1 MDWIKR
7 NALSFWIIIGLL
19 GGIVAGVI
27 AHEMIWGNLILDGLD
42 EAVQK
47 AVKTYATEQVRGFK
61 LCSDIFLSLVKV
73 IVAPLVFSLLLVG
86 LVKTGN
92 FKAMG
97 RIGLKTMVYFTG
109 ATLIALSLGLV
120 IVNLFKPGESL
131 HVTHGVETVV
141 QPKAFEPTEFI
152 LHIFPKNIIDAMAH
166 NDILPIIVFVLF
178 FAAAVAAI
186 GEKGKIVLDFFDA
199 IAHVMLK
206 VTSYVMFFAP
216 LAVFGA
222 VAAVIAMNGLSILW
236 GYGYL
241 IACFFGGLAIFLFV
255 ILPLICFFARVNYWR
270 LLGLIREPMLIAFGT
285 SSSEAAMPKTI
296 NALEKF
302 GCPDRIIGFVLPLGY
317 SFNLDG
323 SIMYMTFATV
333 SIAQVYGIHL
343 TLQEQLTMM
352 LMLLV
357 TSKGLAG
364 VPRAS
369 LVVIAGMLTAF
380 GIPPEGLALIIA
392 VDWLLDM
399 GRSATN
405 VAGNAVATAI
415 VSKWEKALGDPKP
428 QETAGL

>member
-1 MDWIKR
+1 MSWLKR
-7 NALSFWIIIGLL
+7 NALTVWILIGL
-19 GGIVAGVI
+19 IAGLI
-27 AHEMIWGNLILDGLD
+27 AGSIANGMIWEGYDPSKYSEFIRESVPNRIPFEL
-42 EAVQK
+42 
-47 AVKTYATEQVRGFK
+47 RGFS
-61 LCSDIFLSLVKV
+61 LFSGIFLNLVKV

-92 FKAMG
+92 FKTMG

-109 ATLIALSLGLV
+109 ATLIALSMGLI
-120 IVNLFKPGESL
+120 IVNLFEPGTTL
-131 HVTHGVETVV
+131 HITEATEKVV
-141 QPKAFEPTEFI
+141 STKSFEPYSFF

-178 FAAAVAAI
+178 FAAATAAV
-186 GEKGKIVLDFFDA
+186 GEKGKIVLEFFDS
-199 IAHVMLK
+199 IAHIMLK
-206 VTSYVMFFAP
+206 VTGYVMYFAP
-216 LAVFGA
+216 VAVFGA
-222 VAAVIAMNGLSILW
+222 VATVIGQYGLGIL
-236 GYGYL
+236 GGYL
-241 IACFFGGLAIFLFV
+241 NLILCFFGGLIAFV
-255 ILPLICFFARVNYWR
+255 FMVLPLICLAIRVDYWR
-270 LLGLIREPMLIAFGT
+270 LLKLIREPMLIAFGT

-296 NALEKF
+296 TALERF

-333 SIAQVYGIHL
+333 SIAQAYGHDL
-343 TLQEQLTMM
+343 TLMQQLTMM

-369 LVVIAGMLTAF
+369 LVVIAGMLDAF
-380 GIPPEGLALIIA
+380 GIPAEGLAIIIA

-405 VAGNAVATAI
+405 VAGNAVATAV
-415 VSKWEKALGDPKP
+415 VSKWERALGEPKP
-428 QETAGL
+428 QQVPD

>member
-7 NALSFWIIIGLL
+7 NALTVWILIGL
-19 GGIVAGVI
+19 VAGLIAGNI
-27 AHEMIWGNLILDGLD
+27 AHGMIWDGYDPSKYSEYIQDAIAKLIP
-42 EAVQK
+42 QQ
-47 AVKTYATEQVRGFK
+47 VKGF
-61 LCSDIFLSLVKV
+61 SIFSGIFLSLVKV

-92 FKAMG
+92 FKTMG
-97 RIGLKTMVYFTG
+97 RIGLKTMIYFTV
-109 ATLIALSLGLV
+109 ATLIALSMGLI
-120 IVNLFKPGESL
+120 IVNI
-131 HVTHGVETVV
+131 
-141 QPKAFEPTEFI
+141 FEPGKTLHITEAAEKVVSTKSFDPYTFV

-186 GEKGKIVLDFFDA
+186 GEKGKIVVEFFDA

-206 VTSYVMFFAP
+206 VTGYVMYFAP

-222 VAAVIAMNGLSILW
+222 VAAVIGQYGLGILG
-236 GYGYL
+236 GYVNL
-241 IACFFGGLAIFLFV
+241 ILCFFGGLFAFV
-255 ILPLICFFARVNYWR
+255 FVVLPLICALFRVNYWR

-296 NALEKF
+296 NALERF

-333 SIAQVYGIHL
+333 SIAQAYGHDL
-343 TLQEQLTMM
+343 TLGQQLTMM

-369 LVVIAGMLTAF
+369 LVVIAGMLDAF
-380 GIPPEGLALIIA
+380 GIPAEGLAIIIA

-405 VAGNAVATAI
+405 VAGNAVATAV

-428 QETAGL
+428 HDVVT

>member
-1 MDWIKR
+1 MKR
-7 NALSFWIIIGLL
+7 FGLTFWILIGLVA
-19 GGIVAGVI
+19 GIAAGIVAHNI
-27 AHEMIWGNLILDGLD
+27 IWEGYHPENYGEYIQKAIRNLIP
-42 EAVQK
+42 V
-47 AVKTYATEQVRGFK
+47 QVRGFR

-97 RIGLKTMVYFTG
+97 RIGAKTLVYFTG
-109 ATLIALSLGLV
+109 ATLIALSMGLI
-120 IVNLFKPGESL
+120 IVNVFKPGHSL
-131 HVTHGVETVV
+131 HITDATEKIVAA
-141 QPKAFEPTEFI
+141 KSFEPTDFI
-152 LHIFPKNIIDAMAH
+152 LHVFPKNIIDAMAH

-178 FAAAVAAI
+178 FAAAVSAV
-186 GEKGKIVLDFFDA
+186 GEKGKIVLQFFDA
-199 IAHVMLK
+199 IAHIMLK
-206 VTSYVMFFAP
+206 VTGYVMYFAP

-222 VAAVIAMNGLSILW
+222 VAAVIGTYGLGILS
-236 GYGYL
+236 GYL
-241 IACFFGGLAIFLFV
+241 VLISCFFGGLAVFIFGV
-255 ILPLICFFARVNYWR
+255 LPLICLLFRLNYWH
-270 LLGLIREPMLIAFGT
+270 LLKLIREPMLIAFGT

-296 NALEKF
+296 NALERF

-333 SIAQVYGIHL
+333 SIAQAYGHDL
-343 TLQEQLTMM
+343 SLGQQLTMM

-369 LVVIAGMLTAF
+369 LVVIAGMLDAF
-380 GIPPEGLALIIA
+380 GIPAEGLAIIIA

-405 VAGNAVATAI
+405 VAGNAVATAV
-415 VSKWEKALGDPKP
+415 VSKWENALGEPKP
-428 QETAGL
+428 ASAD

>member
-1 MDWIKR
+1 MSWIKR
-7 NALSFWIIIGLL
+7 NALSFWILIGL
-19 GGIVAGVI
+19 IAGVI
-27 AHEMIWGNLILDGLD
+27 AGAIAHDLIWGAMEGTTLDPRAL
-42 EAVQK
+42 K
-47 AVKTYATEQVRGFK
+47 AVKEFATKEVRGFS
-61 LCSDIFLSLVKV
+61 LLSNIFLSLVKV

-109 ATLIALSLGLV
+109 ATLIALSMGLI
-120 IVNLFKPGESL
+120 IVNIFEPGKAL
-131 HVTHGVETVV
+131 HITEATEKIVAAKT
-141 QPKAFEPTEFI
+141 FEPTDFI

-178 FAAAVAAI
+178 FAAAVAAV
-186 GEKGKIVLDFFDA
+186 GDKGKIVLEFFDA
-199 IAHVMLK
+199 VAHIMLK
-206 VTSYVMFFAP
+206 VTGYVMYFAP

-222 VAAVIAMNGLSILW
+222 VAAVIGVHGLGILG
-236 GYGYL
+236 GYIKL
-241 IACFFGGLAIFLFV
+241 ILCFFGGLAAFLFIV
-255 ILPLICFFARVNYWR
+255 LPLICLAIRVNYWR
-270 LLGLIREPMLIAFGT
+270 LLRLIREPMLIAFGT

-296 NALEKF
+296 NALERF

-333 SIAQVYGIHL
+333 SIAQAYGHDL
-343 TLQEQLTMM
+343 TLGQQITMM

-369 LVVIAGMLTAF
+369 LVVIAGMLDAF
-380 GIPPEGLALIIA
+380 GIPAEGLAIIIA

-405 VAGNAVATAI
+405 VAGNAVATAV
-415 VSKWEKALGDPKP
+415 VSKWEKALGDPNH
-428 QETAGL
+428 QESSA